1 MSAFVPGQNVGNIN
15 ILILKRARKCL
26 KEVKSHRQLKEN
38 IEYVIFELISSLFKT
53 SNNAKH
59 LSQSG
64 C

>member
-15 ILILKRARKCL
+15 ILILKRVGKCL
-26 KEVKSHRQLKEN
+26 KEVKAQRQLKEN
-38 IEYVIFELISSLFKT
+38 IEYVIFELISFLIKT
-53 SNNAKH
+53 SNYAKH